1 MADLCQAVC
10 NLCQCQDSCCC
21 CSSIAT
27 ESNIHTTYKCSAAH
41 CPGLPGWAS
50 TRRNIHPLTYPDH
63 QPSFISFFYLLWSI
77 ALSLFNLHA
86 WWYFCTTSLQVLFG
100 LLLGL
105 EPSTSYAIHFFTQ
118 AMFSFRNTCHTIAY
132 CFAVVPRLYHL
143 FLISLN
149 SLLGTLSFTINN
161 ITHPSDH
168 SHLCSLKC
176 HLVFFPD
183 RPGLTS
189 MWHTTL
195 HTTAIQPPSPNQWY
209 IPSGKQWYQLPEF
222 ILSNLDSGLHSCI
235 SISIHTQRIT

>member
-86 WWYFCTTSLQVLFG
+86 WWSFCTTSLQVLFG

-105 EPSTSYAIHFFTQ
+105 EPYTSYAIHFFTQ

-149 SLLGTLSFTINN
+149 SLLGTLSFTLTWHIHLTIFISARWSATSFSFLTGHHLFVQFADVLILIKEIPKVTTEMFAN
-161 ITHPSDH
+161 IYN
-168 SHLCSLKC
+168 K
-176 HLVFFPD
+176 V
-183 RPGLTS
+183 
-189 MWHTTL
+189 
-195 HTTAIQPPSPNQWY
+195 
-209 IPSGKQWYQLPEF
+209 
-222 ILSNLDSGLHSCI
+222 
-235 SISIHTQRIT
+235 